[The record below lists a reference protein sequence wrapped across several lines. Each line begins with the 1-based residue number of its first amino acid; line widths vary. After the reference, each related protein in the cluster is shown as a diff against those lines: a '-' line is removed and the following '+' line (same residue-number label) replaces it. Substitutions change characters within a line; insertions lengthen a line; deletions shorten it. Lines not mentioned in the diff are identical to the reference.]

1 MGGEKGCEALW
12 PASARRYT
20 RPTMIVCS
28 ACGEENPERARFCLN
43 CGNALRAQGTPP
55 SEVRKTVSILFA
67 DVVGST
73 SLGEQTDPESTRR
86 MLSLYFDAMRRI
98 VERHGGRV
106 EKFIGDAVMA
116 VFGIPTLHEDDALRA
131 VRAAH
136 EVRGAVDVLNQELAS
151 ASWLPIA
158 LRTGVNTGEV
168 VAGEATQGHTIVTGD
183 AVNVAARLE
192 QAAAPGE
199 IILGGPTYRL
209 VREAVEAEPMPP
221 LELKGK
227 ADPVEAYRLI
237 GLAEREPMRRH
248 DTPLVGRRRE
258 LHLLSEAFDRAIEE
272 QACYLFTLLG
282 TAGVG
287 KSRLVHEFLGRM
299 RDRAQVLRARCLPYG
314 EGITFW
320 PVTELAQAAA
330 GIEMGEPPE
339 SARQKLDAL
348 LADAPE
354 RQGIV
359 ERVAATIGLSDEVVP
374 TEEAFWGVR
383 KLLEA
388 VAAGKPLIAVIDDLH
403 WAEPTIL
410 DLIDHVADWSREA
423 PILLLAIAR
432 PELLDDR
439 PQWSGGKLNA
449 TTILLEPLGP
459 DDAATLIGNLV
470 DDEGLAARVHQRI
483 ADTAEG
489 NPLFVEELVAMLV
502 DDGVLRREEGGWRA
516 AEDLTTISV
525 PPSISALVAA
535 RLDHL
540 EPLERDVIGRAAV
553 VGKIFQ
559 RSAVAELSPP
569 ERREDLG
576 PRLMTLVRKELVR
589 PDRSATTGDEAF
601 RFRHLLVRD
610 AAYAS
615 LTKEQRADLHA
626 RFADWLE
633 RIAEERLVEY
643 QEVIAYHL
651 EQAHRYRSELGLT
664 DELTSALGLRTT
676 KHLRPAGMRALARND
691 QHAAANLLGR
701 AAALVGDDRERG
713 ELLIHVANARVE
725 MGDMDGAWRA
735 FDDAGAAA
743 LRAGDEELRLRA
755 EVNRLE
761 IMMFLDPNLDEDR
774 ILARADELDEL
785 AKQSGNKWGQIAA
798 ANARGAVFLIR
809 CRWMDSLAEHERARE
824 LMEPGEDPRQWL
836 FQIFQ
841 IRNALRYGPVPVSEA
856 IRRSTAMRSTTDD
869 ALDPPLGAVL
879 APLLAMQGHFD
890 EARAR
895 LKETHDYIDERGL
908 IVRRGG
914 FALAGGWI
922 ELLAEDFQ
930 AAERE
935 LAAGIAVLREIGETG
950 VLSTLAAMQAKALY
964 LLGRR
969 DEMEAAIAL
978 AQETGAPTDIATQ
991 AEWRYV
997 AAMAAADDGRVEEAD
1012 RLISE
1017 AVEMVEPT
1025 DFLELRGD
1033 TFEALAHV
1041 SARAG
1046 RPAAW
1051 KAALERSL
1059 AEHERKGNLVSAQHV
1074 RSLLEQGLP

>member
-1 MGGEKGCEALW
+1 MF
-12 PASARRYT
+12 
-20 RPTMIVCS
+20 VCS

-43 CGNALRAQGTPP
+43 CGNALPGAGPPP
-55 SEVRKTVSILFA
+55 SEVRKTVTVLFA

-86 MLSLYFDAMRRI
+86 MLSRYFDAMRRI

-106 EKFIGDAVMA
+106 EKFIGDAAMA
-116 VFGIPTLHEDDALRA
+116 VFGIPILHEDDALRA

-136 EVRGAVDVLNQELAS
+136 EIRGAVDILNQELAGV
-151 ASWLPIA
+151 SWNPIA

-168 VAGEATQGHTIVTGD
+168 VAGEATQGHTLVTGD

-199 IILGGPTYRL
+199 IIVGGPTYWL
-209 VREAVEAEPMPP
+209 VREAVEAEPIPP

-227 ADPVEAYRLI
+227 AEPVEAYRLI
-237 GLAEREPMRRH
+237 GLAEREPVRRH

-258 LHLLSEAFDRAIEE
+258 LRLLGEAFDRAIEE

-287 KSRLVHEFLGRM
+287 KSRLVHEFLGQM

-320 PVTELAQAAA
+320 PVIELAQAAA
-330 GIEMGEPPE
+330 GIELNEPPA
-339 SARQKLDAL
+339 SAVRKLRTL
-348 LADAPE
+348 LEAAPD
-354 RQGIV
+354 RDPILD
-359 ERVAATIGLSDEVVP
+359 RVCPTIGLSDDVVP
-374 TEEAFWGVR
+374 TEETFWGVR
-383 KLLEA
+383 KFLEA
-388 VAAGKPLIAVIDDLH
+388 VAATKPLIVVIDDLQ
-403 WAEPTIL
+403 WAEPTML

-423 PILLLAIAR
+423 PILFLAIAR
-432 PELLDDR
+432 PELLDGR
-439 PQWSGGKLNA
+439 PHWGGGKLNA
-449 TTILLEPLGP
+449 TIILLEPLGP
-459 DDAATLIGNLV
+459 EDSVELIGNLV
-470 DDEGLAARVHQRI
+470 EDPELAKTVQGRI
-483 ADTAEG
+483 GETAEG

-502 DDGVLRREEGGWRA
+502 DQGVLRRENGGWRA
-516 AEDLTTISV
+516 ADGLQSVSV

-540 EPLERDVIGRAAV
+540 EPQERDLIGRASV

-576 PRLMTLVRKELVR
+576 SRLMTLVRKELVR
-589 PDRSATTGDEAF
+589 PDRSSTTGDEAF

-633 RIAEERLVEY
+633 RLAGDRLVEY
-643 QEVIAYHL
+643 REVIAYHL

-664 DELTSALGLRTT
+664 DELTASLGLRAT
-676 KHLRPAGMRALARND
+676 KHMHTAGLRALGRND
-691 QHAAANLLGR
+691 LHAAANLLSR
-701 AAALVGDDRERG
+701 TAALVEDDRERG

-725 MGDMDGAWRA
+725 MGDLEGAWRA
-735 FDDAGAAA
+735 FDDVQAAA
-743 LRAGDEELRLRA
+743 VRAGDEELRLRA

-761 IMMFLDPNLDEDR
+761 ITMFVDPSLDENR
-774 ILARADELDEL
+774 ILAAADELDRL
-785 AKQSGNKWGQIAA
+785 ATEHGNKWGQIAA
-798 ANARGAVFLIR
+798 ANARAAVYLSR
-809 CRWMDSLAEHERARE
+809 CRWMDTLAEHERARD
-824 LMEPGEDPRQWL
+824 LMEPGEDPRLWL
-836 FQIFQ
+836 FTNFQ
-841 IRNALRYGPVPVSEA
+841 IRNALRYGPVPIPEA
-856 IRRSTAMRSTTDD
+856 IRRGSELLPTVNA
-869 ALDPPLGAVL
+869 ADPPLGAFL
-879 APLLAMQGHFD
+879 APLLAMQGRFD
-890 EARAR
+890 DARDR
-895 LKETHDYIDERGL
+895 LKETREYLDERGL
-908 IVRRGG
+908 RVRRGG
-914 FALAGGWI
+914 VALSGGWI
-922 ELLAEDFQ
+922 EFLAEDFQ

-935 LAAGIAVLREIGETG
+935 LAGGIAVLREIGETG

-969 DEMEAAIAL
+969 DEMEAAISL
-978 AQETGAPTDIATQ
+978 ARETGAPTDIATQ

-997 AAMAAADDGRVEEAD
+997 AAMAAADDGRLDEAD
-1012 RLISE
+1012 RLIAE

-1041 SARAG
+1041 EGRAG
-1046 RPAAW
+1046 RTEGW
-1051 KAALERSL
+1051 KSALERAL
-1059 AEHERKGNLVSAQHV
+1059 GEHERKGNLVGAQHI
-1074 RSLLEQGLP
+1074 RKLQEQGPP

>member
-1 MGGEKGCEALW
+1 MVKC
-12 PASARRYT
+12 
-20 RPTMIVCS
+20 PT
-28 ACGEENPERARFCLN
+28 CGEENPERARFCLN
-43 CGNALRAQGTPP
+43 CGSALVAQAPT
-55 SEVRKTVSILFA
+55 EVRKTVSILFA

-86 MLSLYFDAMRRI
+86 MLSHYFDAMRRV

-106 EKFIGDAVMA
+106 EKFIGDAAMA

-136 EVRGAVDVLNQELAS
+136 EIRGAVETLNQELAG
-151 ASWLPIA
+151 ASWNPIS

-168 VAGEATQGHTIVTGD
+168 VAGEATQGHTLVTGD

-199 IILGGPTYRL
+199 ILLGGSTYRL
-209 VREAVEAEPMPP
+209 VRDAVDAEPMPP

-227 ADPVEAYRLI
+227 AEHVEAYRLI
-237 GLAEREPMRRH
+237 GLAEREPVRRH

-258 LHLLSEAFDRAIEE
+258 LHVLDEAFDRAVEE
-272 QACYLFTLLG
+272 RACYLFTLLG

-287 KSRLVHEFLGRM
+287 KSRLVHEFLGKM

-320 PVTELAQAAA
+320 PVIELAQAAA
-330 GIEMGEPPE
+330 GIELDETPA
-339 SARQKLDAL
+339 SAVEKLRAL
-348 LADAPE
+348 LESTPDRDP
-354 RQGIV
+354 ILD
-359 ERVAATIGLSDEVVP
+359 RVCPTIGLSTDVVP
-374 TEEAFWGVR
+374 TEETFWGVR
-383 KLLEA
+383 KFLEA
-388 VAAGKPLIAVIDDLH
+388 VAATKPLIVVIDDLQ
-403 WAEPTIL
+403 WAEPTML

-423 PILLLAIAR
+423 PILFLAIAR
-432 PELLDDR
+432 PELLDGR
-439 PQWSGGKLNA
+439 PQWGGGKLNA
-449 TTILLEPLGP
+449 TIILLEPLGP
-459 DDAATLIGNLV
+459 EDSVELIGNLV
-470 DDEGLAARVHQRI
+470 QDPELAKTVQGRI
-483 ADTAEG
+483 GETAEG
-489 NPLFVEELVAMLV
+489 NPLFVEELIAMLV
-502 DDGVLRREEGGWRA
+502 EEGALRQENGGLKA
-516 AEDLTTISV
+516 ADDLQTVPV

-540 EPLERDVIGRAAV
+540 EPLERDLIGRASV
-553 VGKIFQ
+553 VGKTFQ
-559 RSAVAELSPP
+559 RSAVAELSSP
-569 ERREDLG
+569 EGREELG

-589 PDRSATTGDEAF
+589 PDRSATSGDEAF

-615 LTKEQRADLHA
+615 LTKEQRGDLHA

-633 RIAEERLVEY
+633 RLAGDRLTEY

-664 DELTSALGLRTT
+664 DELTASLGLRTT
-676 KHLRPAGMRALARND
+676 KHLRLAGMRSLARND
-691 QHAAANLLGR
+691 QHAAANLLSR
-701 AAALVGDDRERG
+701 AAALVDDDRERG

-725 MGDMDGAWRA
+725 MGDMDGGWLA
-735 FDDAGAAA
+735 FDEAQAAA
-743 LRAGDEELRLRA
+743 MRARDDELRLRA

-761 IMMFLDPNLDEDR
+761 IKMFLDPNLDENW

-785 AKQSGNKWGQIAA
+785 AKENGNKLGQIAA
-798 ANARGAVFLIR
+798 ANARAAVFLSR
-809 CRWMDSLAEHERARE
+809 CRWMDCLAEHERARA
-824 LMEPGEDPRQWL
+824 LMEPGDDPRLWML
-836 FQIFQ
+836 STFQT
-841 IRNALRYGPVPVSEA
+841 RNALRYGPVPVSEA
-856 IRRSTAMRSTTDD
+856 IRRSTEMGPTTDD
-869 ALDPPLGAVL
+869 APDQPLGAVL
-879 APLLAMQGHFD
+879 APLLAMQGRFD

-895 LKETHDYIDERGL
+895 LNEVRTYIDERGL
-908 IVRRGG
+908 VVRRGG
-914 FALAGGWI
+914 MALAGGSI
-922 ELLAEDFQ
+922 ELLAEDFE

-935 LAAGIAVLREIGETG
+935 LARGIAVLRDIGETG

-969 DEMEAAIAL
+969 DEMEAAIRL
-978 AQETGAPTDIATQ
+978 ARQTGAPTDIATQ

-997 AAMAAADDGRVEEAD
+997 AAMAAADDGRLDEAD
-1012 RLISE
+1012 HLIAE

-1041 SARAG
+1041 EGRAG
-1046 RPAAW
+1046 RAEAW
-1051 KAALERSL
+1051 KSALERAL
-1059 AEHERKGNLVSAQHV
+1059 AEHERKENLVGARHI
-1074 RSLLEQGLP
+1074 RKLLDQGHP